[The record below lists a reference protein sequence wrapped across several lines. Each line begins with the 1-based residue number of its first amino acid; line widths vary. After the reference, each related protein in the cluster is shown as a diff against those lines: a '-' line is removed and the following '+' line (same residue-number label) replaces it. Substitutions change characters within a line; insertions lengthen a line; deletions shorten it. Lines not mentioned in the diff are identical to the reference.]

1 MAKHFTNSRLLICEG
16 NEECA
21 LVNELVK
28 QGLIGTPDVIA
39 IDAMSTG
46 GGVTGIRRLLE
57 VIQVD
62 GTFSIVDSIGI
73 VVDSDASQID
83 MFSYISG
90 EILAANLNPD
100 VKRKYAV
107 PKAAY
112 AKEPGAIALT
122 VIFLPGLGQAGC
134 LETLYWTILSR
145 LHPVAAACVDALLAC
160 AGIDTGPNKWSQQ
173 KLDKARVRA
182 IVSILNKSN
191 PALAAARF
199 WREKWSPFAVSEP
212 ELIPLI
218 GQLNVV

>member
-1 MAKHFTNSRLLICEG
+1 VAKHFTNSRLLICEG

-90 EILAANLNPD
+90 EILAANRSNRDIPAWVGASRMSGDLVLDDP
-100 VKRKYAV
+100 VKASSRGGGMRRC
-107 PKAAY
+107 AA
-112 AKEPGAIALT
+112 
-122 VIFLPGLGQAGC
+122 
-134 LETLYWTILSR
+134 S
-145 LHPVAAACVDALLAC
+145 
-160 AGIDTGPNKWSQQ
+160 
-173 KLDKARVRA
+173 VR
-182 IVSILNKSN
+182 
-191 PALAAARF
+191 RD
-199 WREKWSPFAVSEP
+199 
-212 ELIPLI
+212 
-218 GQLNVV
+218 